1 MVNATEGAK
10 EQTQSGIGLSDA
22 QLSQPRRRMLDL
34 VNRLHSTGVQVDIDL
49 PQIAVIGSQ
58 SAGKS
63 SLIESISGITLPRA
77 AGTCTRCPTE
87 CRLSRSDSP
96 WQCKVSLRFIT
107 DKNGQLLGQVR
118 NEAFGPVIYNK
129 AEVEERIK
137 RAQRAILNPSRPRK
151 QFLDGDDNNSRLTE
165 LSFSNNCVSLQ
176 ISGPDVADLSFCDL
190 PGLIA
195 SVSSSG
201 GHANDIALVE
211 GLVTSYIK
219 KPSCIILLTVTC
231 ETDFE
236 NQGAHRL
243 AKQYDPE
250 GRRTIGV
257 LTKPDRIPEGEQ
269 NHWLPFIRNE
279 REPLDNN
286 WYCVKQPSSSDIKQN
301 ITWDEARKRED
312 DYFSMTPPWNEL
324 DTIYLKYLRTRNLV
338 ERLSSVLSD
347 LIAKRLPEIQEEL
360 DRSIIKV
367 REILGSLPR
376 PPSTDPVNEVANLLY
391 EFAADLHR
399 HVDGVPGEN
408 GILQC
413 IRPAQD
419 KFRRTIRDTAPQF
432 MPFERRRADGKV
444 LQPPTFLEGDD
455 DIGVVNNQVYGR
467 ALVVARK
474 MANTDEAEGSVPVPA
489 QAQETEPSSS
499 TAKKRTHEETV
510 EDSNTGNIYVDE
522 VFARAHKARTREL
535 PGSYPFTVQK
545 TFIIDVVK
553 QWKDP
558 ALIYLQ
564 NVQTFMLAHTKELV
578 SKHFSEFGQGLL
590 EQRVRAIVHNHLKEC
605 FKRAEQ
611 RVLWV
616 LEMEEHPFTVNYH
629 YLSEYKSK
637 FLAYYKSARDKETR
651 GEVTSQIESF
661 VSQPTVSAAGPQQ
674 PTTPGNPKLAKKPRP
689 AASFGSPE
697 EPEEPNG
704 IAKVLAGLTEM
715 GIVGI
720 KPQDLYRI
728 LPPDEM
734 EPAINIMADV
744 RAYCQVAYKR
754 FSDNVPQAV
763 DHELVRGVERDILK
777 TLCMKLGTS
786 GPLSERICA
795 ELAQES
801 PQVADK
807 RLDLMKKLERLQSAT
822 VELMEIEL

>member
-1 MVNATEGAK
+1 MANATDGAK
-10 EQTQSGIGLSDA
+10 EQTQGGVGLSDA

-77 AGTCTRCPTE
+77 AGTYALQNADFHVAIVPG
-87 CRLSRSDSP
+87 S
-96 WQCKVSLRFIT
+96 
-107 DKNGQLLGQVR
+107 LLGQVR
-118 NEAFGPVIYNK
+118 NEVFGSVIYNK

-137 RAQRAILNPSRPRK
+137 RAQSAILNPSRPRK
-151 QFLDGDDNNSRLTE
+151 EFLDGDDDISCPTE

-279 REPLDNN
+279 REALDNN
-286 WYCVKQPSSSDIKQN
+286 WYCVKQPSSSDIKQK

-367 REILGSLPR
+367 REILSSLPR
-376 PPSTDPVNEVANLLY
+376 PPSTDPVNEVTNLLY
-391 EFAADLHR
+391 EFVADLHQ

-408 GILQC
+408 GLLQC

-419 KFRRTIRDTAPQF
+419 RFRRTIRDTAPQF

-444 LQPPTFLEGDD
+444 LRPPTFLEGDD

-474 MANTDEAEGSVPVPA
+474 MANTDEAEESVPAPKQTQEAEPSGPVPV
-489 QAQETEPSSS
+489 QTQEAEPSSS
-499 TAKKRTHEETV
+499 TAKKRTYEESV

-535 PGSYPFTVQK
+535 PGSYPFAVQK

-553 QWKDP
+553 QWRDP

-564 NVQTFMLAHTKELV
+564 NVQTFMLAHTKQLV

-629 YLSEYKSK
+629 YLSEYKNK

-651 GEVTSQIESF
+651 GKVTSQIENF
-661 VSQPTVSAAGPQQ
+661 VSQPTVSAAGPSQ
-674 PTTPGNPKLAKKPRP
+674 PSTPGNPKAAKKPRP
-689 AASFGSPE
+689 TGFFGSPE

-704 IAKVLAGLTEM
+704 IAKVMAGLTEM
-715 GIVGI
+715 GILGI

-786 GPLSERICA
+786 GPSSQRICA

-822 VELMEIEL
+822 VELMEIDL